1 MGKEIFQ
8 RAEALLGTEAM
19 ERISEQRVIIFGTGG
34 VGSWCAEALVRTGVR
49 LLTIVDFDCVDV
61 TNINR
66 QLMATTQTV
75 GQPKVEALRKR
86 LLEINPDAEI
96 TALQKTFSEETAD
109 EFDLDKY
116 DYIID
121 AIDSLKDKALLI
133 LKACETEA
141 RLFSSMGAALKL
153 DSTKIQ
159 VAEFWKVKGD
169 PLARALRNCFKKEK
183 TFPRHKF
190 QCVYS
195 DEAGQKPTAN
205 SQQLAKG
212 SLVHITATFGMTLAG
227 LIIQD
232 IRRLVLLLVLM
243 MTLGIHAQNTDQKRQ
258 DIDLDSPTFVPTVKV
273 GKVLENGDSIQYME
287 MNNVYVYPPITFS
300 SKKQQQAYN
309 RLVKNVKIV
318 LPIAKEARAIMME
331 TAEFLETLPDKK
343 ARDAHMKLV
352 EKSIMKEYKPRMKK
366 LTYSQGKLLIK
377 LIYRE
382 SNSSG
387 YELIQAFLGPVR
399 AGFYQ
404 AFAWAFGASLKKK
417 YDPEGVDRLTERVV
431 LMVEAGQ
438 I

>member
-66 QLMATTQTV
+66 QLMATKQTV

-169 PLARALRNCFKKEK
+169 PLARALRNRFKKEK